1 MKTSY
6 SQSLF
11 RLFTEILIGYGRIII
26 NHFNLIKNFKK
37 YLL

>member
-1 MKTSY
+1 MKISY

-11 RLFTEILIGYGRIII
+11 RLFTEIFISYGRIII
-26 NHFNLIKNFKK
+26 NHLNLIKNFKK